1 MKNEIK
7 KIEEKQITDIV
18 FNKVVDLQA
27 RGAIDFPNNYSVGNA
42 LKSAYLMLQQATT
55 RDKKPV
61 LQACTQESIA
71 NSLLDMVVQGLN
83 PAKQQC
89 YFIPYG
95 NQLTLSRSFL
105 GTIALTKRLKGV
117 KDVVAYPIY
126 KNDKLDIGFDILTG
140 KTKIN
145 EFKPSLAHNIQDLI
159 GALGIIVGEKEPL
172 YIEYMNMEQIKNAWN
187 QGTMKGNSPAH
198 KNFPDQMAIKTVINR
213 ICKRYV
219 NTADDSDKIADLINQ
234 SAEEVD
240 NAMEV
245 EMAENA
251 NVKELP
257 LDEIEEIQL
266 EKFEEIDGQ
275 VAIEDVLEKAPYR
288 TKFKR
293 TI

>member
-18 FNKVVDLQA
+18 FNKVVALQA
-27 RGAIDFPNNYSVGNA
+27 KGAIDFPNNYSVGNA
-42 LKSAYLMLQQATT
+42 LKSAYLILQEAKT
-55 RDKKPV
+55 REKKPV
-61 LQACTQESIA
+61 LQVCTQDSIV
-71 NSLLDMVVQGLN
+71 NTLLDMVVQGLN
-83 PAKQQC
+83 PTKQQC

-95 NQLTLSRSFL
+95 NQLTLSRSYL

-145 EFKPSLAHNIQDLI
+145 EFKPALDHKAQDLI
-159 GALGIIVGEKEPL
+159 GALGIIVGENEIL
-172 YIEYMNMEQIKNAWN
+172 YLEYMNMEQIRNAWN

-213 ICKRYV
+213 VCKKYV
-219 NTADDSDKIADLINQ
+219 NAADDSDKIADLI
-234 SAEEVD
+234 SKTAEEVD
-240 NAMEV
+240 NELEI

-251 NVKELP
+251 NAKELP
-257 LDEIEEIQL
+257 LDEIEEV
-266 EKFEEIDGQ
+266 EFEEVQELDGQ
-275 VAIEDVLEKAPYR
+275 IEIQDVIEDAP
-288 TKFKR
+288 F
-293 TI
+293 

>member
-42 LKSAYLMLQQATT
+42 LKSAYLILQEAKT
-55 RDKKPV
+55 REKKPV
-61 LQACTQESIA
+61 LQVCTQESIA
-71 NSLLDMVVQGLN
+71 NALLDMVVQGLN
-83 PAKQQC
+83 PTKQQC

-95 NQLTLSRSFL
+95 NQLTLSRSYL

-145 EFKPSLAHNIQDLI
+145 EFKPALDHKAQDLI
-159 GALGIIVGEKEPL
+159 GALSIVVGENEIL
-172 YIEYMNMEQIKNAWN
+172 YLEYMNMEQIRNAWN

-213 ICKRYV
+213 VCKKYV
-219 NTADDSDKIADLINQ
+219 NAADDSDKIADLI
-234 SAEEVD
+234 SKTAEEVD
-240 NAMEV
+240 NELEI

-251 NVKELP
+251 NAKELP
-257 LDEIEEIQL
+257 LDEIEEV
-266 EKFEEIDGQ
+266 EYEEIQETDAQ
-275 VAIEDVLEKAPYR
+275 VEIQDVIEDAP
-288 TKFKR
+288 F
-293 TI
+293 

>member
-18 FNKVVDLQA
+18 FNKVVDLQSK
-27 RGAIDFPNNYSVGNA
+27 GAIDFPNNYSVGNA
-42 LKSAYLMLQQATT
+42 LKSAYLILQETKT
-55 RDKKPV
+55 REKKPV
-61 LQACTQESIA
+61 LQVCTQESIA
-71 NSLLDMVVQGLN
+71 NALLDMVVQGLN
-83 PAKQQC
+83 PTKQQC

-95 NQLTLSRSFL
+95 NQLTLSRSYL

-145 EFKPSLAHNIQDLI
+145 EFKPALDHKAQDLI
-159 GALGIIVGEKEPL
+159 GALGIVVGENEIL
-172 YIEYMNMEQIKNAWN
+172 YLEYMNMEQIRNAWN

-213 ICKRYV
+213 VCKKYV
-219 NTADDSDKIADLINQ
+219 NAADDSDKIADLI
-234 SAEEVD
+234 SKTAEEVD
-240 NAMEV
+240 NELEI

-251 NVKELP
+251 NAKELP
-257 LDEIEEIQL
+257 LDEIEEVEYEEIQ
-266 EKFEEIDGQ
+266 EIDGQ
-275 VAIEDVLEKAPYR
+275 VEIQDVIEDAP
-288 TKFKR
+288 F
-293 TI
+293 

>member
-18 FNKVVDLQA
+18 FNKVVGLQA
-27 RGAIDFPNNYSVGNA
+27 KGAIDFPNNYSVGNA
-42 LKSAYLMLQQATT
+42 LKSAYLILQEAKT
-55 RDKKPV
+55 REKKPV
-61 LQACTQESIA
+61 LQVCTQESIA
-71 NSLLDMVVQGLN
+71 NALLDMVVQGLN
-83 PAKQQC
+83 PSKQQC

-95 NQLTLSRSFL
+95 NQLTLSRSYL

-145 EFKPSLAHNIQDLI
+145 EFKPALDHKAQDLI
-159 GALGIIVGEKEPL
+159 GALGIVVGDNEIL
-172 YIEYMNMEQIKNAWN
+172 YLEYMNMEQIRNAWN

-213 ICKRYV
+213 VCKKYV
-219 NTADDSDKIADLINQ
+219 NAADDSDKIADLI
-234 SAEEVD
+234 SKTAEEVD
-240 NAMEV
+240 NELEI

-257 LDEIEEIQL
+257 LDEIEEV
-266 EKFEEIDGQ
+266 EFEEVQELDGQ
-275 VAIEDVLEKAPYR
+275 IEIQDVIEDAP
-288 TKFKR
+288 F
-293 TI
+293 

>member
-42 LKSAYLMLQQATT
+42 LKSAYLILQEAKT
-55 RDKKPV
+55 REKKPV
-61 LQACTQESIA
+61 LQVCTQESIA
-71 NSLLDMVVQGLN
+71 NALLDMVVQGLN
-83 PAKQQC
+83 PTKQQC

-95 NQLTLSRSFL
+95 NQLTLSRSYL

-145 EFKPSLAHNIQDLI
+145 EFKPALDHKAQDLI
-159 GALGIIVGEKEPL
+159 GALGIVVGENEIL
-172 YIEYMNMEQIKNAWN
+172 YLEYMNMEQIRNAWN

-213 ICKRYV
+213 VCKKYV
-219 NTADDSDKIADLINQ
+219 NAADDSDKIADLI
-234 SAEEVD
+234 SKTAEEVD
-240 NAMEV
+240 NELEV

-251 NVKELP
+251 NIKELP
-257 LDEIEEIQL
+257 LDEIEEV
-266 EKFEEIDGQ
+266 EFEEVQELDGQ
-275 VAIEDVLEKAPYR
+275 IEIQDVIEDAP
-288 TKFKR
+288 F
-293 TI
+293 

>member
-18 FNKVVDLQA
+18 FNKVVGLQA
-27 RGAIDFPNNYSVGNA
+27 KGAIDFPNNYSVGNA
-42 LKSAYLMLQQATT
+42 LKSAYLILQEAKT
-55 RDKKPV
+55 REKKPV
-61 LQACTQESIA
+61 LQVCTQDSIA
-71 NSLLDMVVQGLN
+71 NALLDMVVQGLN
-83 PAKQQC
+83 PTKQQC

-95 NQLTLSRSFL
+95 NQLTLSRSYL

-145 EFKPSLAHNIQDLI
+145 EFKPALDHKDLI
-159 GALGIIVGEKEPL
+159 GALGIIVGENEIL
-172 YIEYMNMEQIKNAWN
+172 YLEYMNMEQIRNAWN

-213 ICKRYV
+213 VCKKYV
-219 NTADDSDKIADLINQ
+219 NAADDSDKIADLIIKT
-234 SAEEVD
+234 AEEVD
-240 NAMEV
+240 NELEI

-251 NVKELP
+251 NAKELP
-257 LDEIEEIQL
+257 LDEIEEV
-266 EKFEEIDGQ
+266 EYEEIEEVDGQ
-275 VAIEDVLEKAPYR
+275 IEIQDVIEDAP
-288 TKFKR
+288 F
-293 TI
+293 

>member
-27 RGAIDFPNNYSVGNA
+27 KGAIDFPNNYSVGNA
-42 LKSAYLMLQQATT
+42 LKSAYLILQEAKT
-55 RDKKPV
+55 REKKPV
-61 LQACTQESIA
+61 LQVCTQESIA
-71 NSLLDMVVQGLN
+71 NALLDMVVQGLN
-83 PAKQQC
+83 PTKQQC

-95 NQLTLSRSFL
+95 NQLTLSRSYL

-145 EFKPSLAHNIQDLI
+145 EFKPALDHKAQDLI
-159 GALGIIVGEKEPL
+159 GALGIIVGENEIL
-172 YIEYMNMEQIKNAWN
+172 YLEYMNMEQIRNAWN

-213 ICKRYV
+213 VCKKYV
-219 NTADDSDKIADLINQ
+219 NAADDSDKIADLI
-234 SAEEVD
+234 SKTAEEVD
-240 NAMEV
+240 NELEI

-257 LDEIEEIQL
+257 LDEIEEV
-266 EKFEEIDGQ
+266 EYEEIQETDAQ
-275 VAIEDVLEKAPYR
+275 VEIQDVIEDAP
-288 TKFKR
+288 F
-293 TI
+293 

>member
-42 LKSAYLMLQQATT
+42 LKSAYLILQETKT
-55 RDKKPV
+55 REKKPV

-71 NSLLDMVVQGLN
+71 NTLLDMVVQGLN
-83 PAKQQC
+83 PTKQQC

-95 NQLTLSRSFL
+95 NQLTLSRSYL

-145 EFKPSLAHNIQDLI
+145 EFKPSLAHNIQELI
-159 GALGIIVGEKEPL
+159 GALGIIVGQNEIL
-172 YIEYMNMEQIKNAWN
+172 YLEYMNMEQIKNAWN

-213 ICKRYV
+213 VCKKYV
-219 NTADDSDKIADLINQ
+219 NAADDSDKIADLI
-234 SAEEVD
+234 SKTAEEVD
-240 NAMEV
+240 NELEI

-257 LDEIEEIQL
+257 LDEIEEIEL
-266 EKFEEIDGQ
+266 EEIDGQ
-275 VAIEDVLEKAPYR
+275 VAIEDVLEDAP
-288 TKFKR
+288 F
-293 TI
+293 

>member
-42 LKSAYLMLQQATT
+42 LKSAYLILQEAKT
-55 RDKKPV
+55 REKKPV
-61 LQACTQESIA
+61 LQACTQESVA
-71 NSLLDMVVQGLN
+71 NALLNMVVQGLN
-83 PAKQQC
+83 PTKQQC

-95 NQLTLSRSFL
+95 NQLTLSRSYL

-145 EFKPSLAHNIQDLI
+145 EFKPALDHKAQDLI
-159 GALGIIVGEKEPL
+159 GALGIIVGENEIL
-172 YIEYMNMEQIKNAWN
+172 HLEYMNMEQIRNAWN

-213 ICKRYV
+213 VCKKYV
-219 NTADDSDKIADLINQ
+219 NAADDSDKIADLI
-234 SAEEVD
+234 SKTAAEVD
-240 NAMEV
+240 NELEV
-245 EMAENA
+245 EMITNA
-251 NVKELP
+251 NAKELP
-257 LDEIEEIQL
+257 LDEIEEVEVQEIQEL
-266 EKFEEIDGQ
+266 NGQIEIQD
-275 VAIEDVLEKAPYR
+275 VIEDAP
-288 TKFKR
+288 F
-293 TI
+293 

>member
-42 LKSAYLMLQQATT
+42 LKSAYLILQEAKT
-55 RDKKPV
+55 REKKPV
-61 LQACTQESIA
+61 LQVCTQESIA
-71 NSLLDMVVQGLN
+71 NALLDMVVQGLN
-83 PAKQQC
+83 PTKQQC

-95 NQLTLSRSFL
+95 NQLTLSRSYL

-145 EFKPSLAHNIQDLI
+145 EFKPALDHKAQDLI
-159 GALGIIVGEKEPL
+159 GALGIVVGENEIL
-172 YIEYMNMEQIKNAWN
+172 YLEYMNMEQIRNAWN

-213 ICKRYV
+213 VCKKYV
-219 NTADDSDKIADLINQ
+219 NAADDSDKIADLI
-234 SAEEVD
+234 SKTAEEVD
-240 NAMEV
+240 NELEI

-251 NVKELP
+251 NAKELP
-257 LDEIEEIQL
+257 LDEIEEV
-266 EKFEEIDGQ
+266 EFEEIQEQDGQ
-275 VAIEDVLEKAPYR
+275 VEIQDVIEDAP
-288 TKFKR
+288 F
-293 TI
+293 

>member
-42 LKSAYLMLQQATT
+42 LKSAYLILQEAKT
-55 RDKKPV
+55 REKKPV
-61 LQACTQESIA
+61 LQVCTQESIA
-71 NSLLDMVVQGLN
+71 NALLDMVVQGLN
-83 PAKQQC
+83 PTKQQC

-95 NQLTLSRSFL
+95 NQLTLSRSYL

-145 EFKPSLAHNIQDLI
+145 EFKPALDHKAQDLI
-159 GALGIIVGEKEPL
+159 GALGIVVGENEIL
-172 YIEYMNMEQIKNAWN
+172 YLEYMNMEQIRNAWN

-213 ICKRYV
+213 VCKKYV
-219 NTADDSDKIADLINQ
+219 NSADDSDKIADLI
-234 SAEEVD
+234 SKTAEEVD
-240 NAMEV
+240 NELEV
-245 EMAENA
+245 EMITNA
-251 NVKELP
+251 NAKELP
-257 LDEIEEIQL
+257 LDEIEEV
-266 EKFEEIDGQ
+266 EYEEIQEQDGQ
-275 VAIEDVLEKAPYR
+275 VEIEDVIEDAP
-288 TKFKR
+288 F
-293 TI
+293 

>member
-18 FNKVVDLQA
+18 FNKVVALQA
-27 RGAIDFPNNYSVGNA
+27 KGAIDFPNNYSVGNA
-42 LKSAYLMLQQATT
+42 LKSAYLILQEAKT
-55 RDKKPV
+55 REKKPV
-61 LQACTQESIA
+61 LQVCTQESIA
-71 NSLLDMVVQGLN
+71 NALLDMVVQGLN
-83 PAKQQC
+83 PSKQQC

-95 NQLTLSRSFL
+95 NQLTLSRSYL

-145 EFKPSLAHNIQDLI
+145 EFKPALDHKAQDLI
-159 GALGIIVGEKEPL
+159 GALGIVVGENEIL
-172 YIEYMNMEQIKNAWN
+172 YLEYMNMEQIRNAWN

-213 ICKRYV
+213 VCKKYV
-219 NTADDSDKIADLINQ
+219 NAADDSDKIADLI
-234 SAEEVD
+234 SKTAEEVD
-240 NAMEV
+240 NELEI

-257 LDEIEEIQL
+257 LDEIEEVEYEEIQ
-266 EKFEEIDGQ
+266 EIDGQ
-275 VAIEDVLEKAPYR
+275 VEIQDVIEDAP
-288 TKFKR
+288 F
-293 TI
+293 

>member
-42 LKSAYLMLQQATT
+42 LKSAYLILQEAKT
-55 RDKKPV
+55 REKKPV
-61 LQACTQESIA
+61 LQVCTQESIA
-71 NSLLDMVVQGLN
+71 NTLLDMVVQGLN
-83 PAKQQC
+83 PTKQQC

-95 NQLTLSRSFL
+95 NQLTLSRSYL

-145 EFKPSLAHNIQDLI
+145 EYKPALDHKAQDLI
-159 GALGIIVGEKEPL
+159 GALGIVVGENEIL
-172 YIEYMNMEQIKNAWN
+172 YLEYMNMEQIRNAWN

-213 ICKRYV
+213 VCKKYV
-219 NTADDSDKIADLINQ
+219 NAADDSDKIADLI
-234 SAEEVD
+234 SKTAEEVD
-240 NAMEV
+240 NELEI

-251 NVKELP
+251 NAKELP
-257 LDEIEEIQL
+257 LDEIEEV
-266 EKFEEIDGQ
+266 EFEEVQELDGQ
-275 VAIEDVLEKAPYR
+275 IEIQDVIEDAP
-288 TKFKR
+288 F
-293 TI
+293 

>member
-18 FNKVVDLQA
+18 FNKVVDLQSK
-27 RGAIDFPNNYSVGNA
+27 GAIDFPNNYSVGNA
-42 LKSAYLMLQQATT
+42 LKSAYLILQEAKT
-55 RDKKPV
+55 REKKPV

-71 NSLLDMVVQGLN
+71 NALLDMVVQGLN
-83 PAKQQC
+83 PTKQQC

-95 NQLTLSRSFL
+95 NQLTLSRSYL

-117 KDVVAYPIY
+117 KDVVAYPVY
-126 KNDKLDIGFDILTG
+126 KNDVLDIGFDILTG

-145 EFKPSLAHNIQDLI
+145 EFKPSLEHKAQDLI
-159 GALGIIVGEKEPL
+159 GALGIVVGENEIL
-172 YIEYMNMEQIKNAWN
+172 YLEYMNMEQIKNAWN

-213 ICKRYV
+213 VCKKYV
-219 NTADDSDKIADLINQ
+219 NAADDSDKIADLI
-234 SAEEVD
+234 SKTAEEVD
-240 NAMEV
+240 NELEA

-257 LDEIEEIQL
+257 LDEIEEV
-266 EKFEEIDGQ
+266 EFEEIQELDGQ
-275 VAIEDVLEKAPYR
+275 VAIEDVLEDAP
-288 TKFKR
+288 F
-293 TI
+293 

>member
-18 FNKVVDLQA
+18 FNKVVDLQSK
-27 RGAIDFPNNYSVGNA
+27 GAIDFPNNYSVGNA
-42 LKSAYLMLQQATT
+42 LKSAYLILQEAKT
-55 RDKKPV
+55 REKKPV

-71 NSLLDMVVQGLN
+71 NALLDMVVQGLN
-83 PAKQQC
+83 PTKQQC

-95 NQLTLSRSFL
+95 NQLTLSRSYL

-145 EFKPSLAHNIQDLI
+145 EFKPALDHKAQDLI
-159 GALGIIVGEKEPL
+159 GALGIIVGENEIL
-172 YIEYMNMEQIKNAWN
+172 HLEYMNMEQIRNAWN

-213 ICKRYV
+213 VCKKYV
-219 NTADDSDKIADLINQ
+219 NAADDSDKIADLI
-234 SAEEVD
+234 SKTAAEVD
-240 NAMEV
+240 NELEV
-245 EMAENA
+245 EMITNA
-251 NVKELP
+251 NAKELP
-257 LDEIEEIQL
+257 LDEIEEVEVQEIQEL
-266 EKFEEIDGQ
+266 NGQIEIQD
-275 VAIEDVLEKAPYR
+275 VIEDAP
-288 TKFKR
+288 F
-293 TI
+293 

>member
-71 NSLLDMVVQGLN
+71 NALLDMVVQGLN
-83 PAKQQC
+83 PTKQQC

-95 NQLTLSRSFL
+95 NQLTLSRSYL

-145 EFKPSLAHNIQDLI
+145 EFKPALDHKAQDLI
-159 GALGIIVGEKEPL
+159 GALGIVVGENEIL
-172 YIEYMNMEQIKNAWN
+172 YLEYMNIEQIRNAWN

-234 SAEEVD
+234 STEEVD

-257 LDEIEEIQL
+257 LDEIEEV
-266 EKFEEIDGQ
+266 EFEEIDGQ
-275 VAIEDVLEKAPYR
+275 VEIEDVLEKAP
-288 TKFKR
+288 F
-293 TI
+293 

>member
-42 LKSAYLMLQQATT
+42 LKSAYLILQEAKT
-55 RDKKPV
+55 REKKPV
-61 LQACTQESIA
+61 LQVCTQESIA
-71 NSLLDMVVQGLN
+71 NTLLDMVVQGLN
-83 PAKQQC
+83 PTKQQC

-95 NQLTLSRSFL
+95 NQLTLSRSYL

-145 EFKPSLAHNIQDLI
+145 EFKPALDHKAQDLI
-159 GALGIIVGEKEPL
+159 GALGIVVGENEIL
-172 YIEYMNMEQIKNAWN
+172 YLEYMNMEQIRNAWN

-213 ICKRYV
+213 VCKKYV
-219 NTADDSDKIADLINQ
+219 NAADDSDKIADLI
-234 SAEEVD
+234 SKTAEEVD
-240 NAMEV
+240 NELEV
-245 EMAENA
+245 EMITNA
-251 NVKELP
+251 NAKELP
-257 LDEIEEIQL
+257 LDEIEEV
-266 EKFEEIDGQ
+266 EYEEIQEQDGQ
-275 VAIEDVLEKAPYR
+275 VEIQDVIEDAP
-288 TKFKR
+288 F
-293 TI
+293 

>member
-42 LKSAYLMLQQATT
+42 LKSAYLILQEAKT
-55 RDKKPV
+55 REKKPV
-61 LQACTQESIA
+61 LQVCTQESIA
-71 NSLLDMVVQGLN
+71 NTLLDMVVQGLN
-83 PAKQQC
+83 PTKQQC

-95 NQLTLSRSFL
+95 NQLTLSRSYL

-145 EFKPSLAHNIQDLI
+145 EFKPALDHKAQDLI
-159 GALGIIVGEKEPL
+159 GALGIVVGENEIL
-172 YIEYMNMEQIKNAWN
+172 YLEYMNMEQIRNAWN

-213 ICKRYV
+213 VCKKYV
-219 NTADDSDKIADLINQ
+219 NAADDSDKIADLI
-234 SAEEVD
+234 SKTAEEVD
-240 NAMEV
+240 NELEI

-257 LDEIEEIQL
+257 LDEIEEVEFEEIQ
-266 EKFEEIDGQ
+266 EIDGQ
-275 VAIEDVLEKAPYR
+275 IEIQDVIEDAP
-288 TKFKR
+288 F
-293 TI
+293 

>member
-27 RGAIDFPNNYSVGNA
+27 KGAIDFPNKYSVGNA
-42 LKSAYLMLQQATT
+42 LKSAYLILQESKT
-55 RDKKPV
+55 REKKPV
-61 LQACTQESIA
+61 LQVCTQESIA
-71 NSLLDMVVQGLN
+71 NALLDMLVQGLN
-83 PAKQQC
+83 PTKQQC

-95 NQLTLSRSFL
+95 NQLTLSRSYL

-145 EFKPSLAHNIQDLI
+145 EFKPALDHKAQDLI
-159 GALGIIVGEKEPL
+159 GALGIVVGENEIL
-172 YIEYMNMEQIKNAWN
+172 YLEYMNMEQIRNAWN

-213 ICKRYV
+213 VCKKYV
-219 NTADDSDKIADLINQ
+219 NAADDSDKIADLI
-234 SAEEVD
+234 SKTAEEVD
-240 NAMEV
+240 NELEI

-257 LDEIEEIQL
+257 LDEIEEVEYEEIQ
-266 EKFEEIDGQ
+266 EIDGQ
-275 VAIEDVLEKAPYR
+275 VEIQDVIEDAP
-288 TKFKR
+288 F
-293 TI
+293 

>member
-42 LKSAYLMLQQATT
+42 LKSAYLILQEAKT
-55 RDKKPV
+55 REKKPV
-61 LQACTQESIA
+61 LQVCTQESIA
-71 NSLLDMVVQGLN
+71 NTLLDMVVQGLN
-83 PAKQQC
+83 PTKQQC

-95 NQLTLSRSFL
+95 NQLTLSRSYL

-145 EFKPSLAHNIQDLI
+145 EFKPALDHKAQDLI
-159 GALGIIVGEKEPL
+159 GALGIVVGENEIL
-172 YIEYMNMEQIKNAWN
+172 YLEYMNMEQIRNAWN

-213 ICKRYV
+213 VCKKYV
-219 NTADDSDKIADLINQ
+219 NAADDSDKIADLI
-234 SAEEVD
+234 SKTAEEVD
-240 NAMEV
+240 NELEV
-245 EMAENA
+245 EMITNA
-251 NVKELP
+251 NAKELP
-257 LDEIEEIQL
+257 LDEIEEA
-266 EKFEEIDGQ
+266 EFEEVQELDGQ
-275 VAIEDVLEKAPYR
+275 IEIQDVIEDAP
-288 TKFKR
+288 F
-293 TI
+293 

>member
-18 FNKVVDLQA
+18 FNKVVALQA
-27 RGAIDFPNNYSVGNA
+27 KGAIDFPNNYSVGNA
-42 LKSAYLMLQQATT
+42 LKSAYLILQEAKT
-55 RDKKPV
+55 REKKPV
-61 LQACTQESIA
+61 LQVCTQDSIA
-71 NSLLDMVVQGLN
+71 NALLDMVVQGLN
-83 PAKQQC
+83 PTKQQC

-95 NQLTLSRSFL
+95 NQLTLSRSYL

-145 EFKPSLAHNIQDLI
+145 EFKPALDHKAQDLI
-159 GALGIIVGEKEPL
+159 GALGIVVGENEIL
-172 YIEYMNMEQIKNAWN
+172 YLEYMNMEQIRNAWN

-213 ICKRYV
+213 VCKKYV
-219 NTADDSDKIADLINQ
+219 NAADDSDKIADLI
-234 SAEEVD
+234 SKTAEEVD
-240 NAMEV
+240 NELEI

-251 NVKELP
+251 NAKELP
-257 LDEIEEIQL
+257 LDEIEEV
-266 EKFEEIDGQ
+266 EYEEIQEPDGQ
-275 VAIEDVLEKAPYR
+275 IEIQDVIEDAP
-288 TKFKR
+288 F
-293 TI
+293 

>member
-95 NQLTLSRSFL
+95 NQLTLSRSYL

-145 EFKPSLAHNIQDLI
+145 EFKPSLAHNIQELI
-159 GALGIIVGEKEPL
+159 GALGIIVGEKERL
-172 YIEYMNMEQIKNAWN
+172 YVEYMNMDQIKKAWE
-187 QGTMKGNSPAH
+187 QGQMKGKSGAH
-198 KNFPDQMAIKTVINR
+198 INFADQMAIKTVINR

-234 SAEEVD
+234 STEEVD

-257 LDEIEEIQL
+257 LDEIEEV
-266 EKFEEIDGQ
+266 EFEEIDGQ
-275 VAIEDVLEKAPYR
+275 VEIEDVLEKAP
-288 TKFKR
+288 F
-293 TI
+293 

>member
-42 LKSAYLMLQQATT
+42 LKSAYLILQEAKT
-55 RDKKPV
+55 REKKPV
-61 LQACTQESIA
+61 LQVCTQESIA
-71 NSLLDMVVQGLN
+71 NALLDMVVQGLN
-83 PAKQQC
+83 PSKQQC

-95 NQLTLSRSFL
+95 NQLTLSRSYL

-126 KNDKLDIGFDILTG
+126 RNDKLDIGFDILTG

-145 EFKPSLAHNIQDLI
+145 EFKPALDHKAQDLI
-159 GALGIIVGEKEPL
+159 GALGIVVGENEIL
-172 YIEYMNMEQIKNAWN
+172 YLEYMNMEQIRNAWN

-213 ICKRYV
+213 VCKKYV
-219 NTADDSDKIADLINQ
+219 NAADDSDKIADLI
-234 SAEEVD
+234 SKTAEEVD
-240 NAMEV
+240 NELEI

-257 LDEIEEIQL
+257 LDEIEEV
-266 EKFEEIDGQ
+266 EFEEVQELDGQ
-275 VAIEDVLEKAPYR
+275 IEIQDVIEDAP
-288 TKFKR
+288 F
-293 TI
+293 

>member
-42 LKSAYLMLQQATT
+42 LKSAYLILQEAKT
-55 RDKKPV
+55 REKKPV
-61 LQACTQESIA
+61 LQVCTQESIA
-71 NSLLDMVVQGLN
+71 NALLDMVVQGLN
-83 PAKQQC
+83 PTKQQC

-95 NQLTLSRSFL
+95 NQLTLSRSYL

-145 EFKPSLAHNIQDLI
+145 EFKPALDHKAQDLI
-159 GALGIIVGEKEPL
+159 GALGIVVGENEIL
-172 YIEYMNMEQIKNAWN
+172 YLEYMNMEQIRNAWN

-213 ICKRYV
+213 VCKKYV
-219 NTADDSDKIADLINQ
+219 NAADDSDKIADLI
-234 SAEEVD
+234 SKTAEEVD
-240 NAMEV
+240 NELEI

-251 NVKELP
+251 NAKELP
-257 LDEIEEIQL
+257 LDEIEEV
-266 EKFEEIDGQ
+266 EFEEVQELDGQ
-275 VAIEDVLEKAPYR
+275 IEIQDVIEDAP
-288 TKFKR
+288 F
-293 TI
+293 

>member
-18 FNKVVDLQA
+18 FNKVVALQA
-27 RGAIDFPNNYSVGNA
+27 KGAIDFPNNYSVGNA
-42 LKSAYLMLQQATT
+42 LKSAYLILQEAKT
-55 RDKKPV
+55 REKKPV
-61 LQACTQESIA
+61 LQVCTQDSIA
-71 NSLLDMVVQGLN
+71 NALLDMVVQGLN
-83 PAKQQC
+83 PTKQQC

-95 NQLTLSRSFL
+95 NLLTLSRSYL

-145 EFKPSLAHNIQDLI
+145 EFKPALDHKAQDLI
-159 GALGIIVGEKEPL
+159 GALGIVVGENEIL
-172 YIEYMNMEQIKNAWN
+172 YLEYMNMEQIRNAWN

-213 ICKRYV
+213 VCKKYV
-219 NTADDSDKIADLINQ
+219 NAADDSDKIADLI
-234 SAEEVD
+234 SKTAEEVD
-240 NAMEV
+240 NELEV

-251 NVKELP
+251 NIKELP
-257 LDEIEEIQL
+257 LDEIEEV
-266 EKFEEIDGQ
+266 EYEEIQETDAQ
-275 VAIEDVLEKAPYR
+275 VEIQDVIEDAP
-288 TKFKR
+288 F
-293 TI
+293 

>member
-27 RGAIDFPNNYSVGNA
+27 KGAIDFPNNYSVGNA
-42 LKSAYLMLQQATT
+42 LKSAYLILQEAKT
-55 RDKKPV
+55 REKKPV
-61 LQACTQESIA
+61 LQVCTQESIA
-71 NSLLDMVVQGLN
+71 NALLDMVVQGLN
-83 PAKQQC
+83 PSKQQC

-95 NQLTLSRSFL
+95 NQLTLSRSYL

-145 EFKPSLAHNIQDLI
+145 EFKPALDHKAQDLI
-159 GALGIIVGEKEPL
+159 GALGIIVGENEIL
-172 YIEYMNMEQIKNAWN
+172 YLEYMNMEQIRNAWN

-213 ICKRYV
+213 VCKKYV
-219 NTADDSDKIADLINQ
+219 NAADDSDKIADLI
-234 SAEEVD
+234 SKTAEEVD
-240 NAMEV
+240 NELEV

-251 NVKELP
+251 NAKELP
-257 LDEIEEIQL
+257 LDEIEEV
-266 EKFEEIDGQ
+266 EYEEIQEQDGQ
-275 VAIEDVLEKAPYR
+275 VEIEDVIEDAP
-288 TKFKR
+288 F
-293 TI
+293 

>member
-42 LKSAYLMLQQATT
+42 LKSAYLILQEAKT
-55 RDKKPV
+55 REKKPV
-61 LQACTQESIA
+61 LQVCTQESIA
-71 NSLLDMVVQGLN
+71 NTLLDMVVQGLN
-83 PAKQQC
+83 PTKQQC

-95 NQLTLSRSFL
+95 NQLTLSRSYL

-145 EFKPSLAHNIQDLI
+145 EFKPALDHKAQDLI
-159 GALGIIVGEKEPL
+159 GALGIVVGENEIL
-172 YIEYMNMEQIKNAWN
+172 YLEYMNMEQIRNAWN

-213 ICKRYV
+213 VCKKYV
-219 NTADDSDKIADLINQ
+219 NAADDSDKIADLI
-234 SAEEVD
+234 SKTAEEVD
-240 NAMEV
+240 NELEI

-257 LDEIEEIQL
+257 LDEIEEV
-266 EKFEEIDGQ
+266 EFEEVQELDGQ
-275 VAIEDVLEKAPYR
+275 IEIQDVIEDAP
-288 TKFKR
+288 F
-293 TI
+293 

>member
-18 FNKVVDLQA
+18 FNKVVALQA
-27 RGAIDFPNNYSVGNA
+27 QGAIDFPNNYSVGNA

-55 RDKKPV
+55 REKKPV

-71 NSLLDMVVQGLN
+71 NTLLDMVVQGLN

-95 NQLTLSRSFL
+95 NQLTLSRSYL

-145 EFKPSLAHNIQDLI
+145 EFKPSLAHNIQELI

-172 YIEYMNMEQIKNAWN
+172 YVEYMNMDQIKKAWE
-187 QGTMKGNSPAH
+187 QGQMKGKSGAH
-198 KNFPDQMAIKTVINR
+198 INFADQMAIKTVINR

-234 SAEEVD
+234 STEEVD

-245 EMAENA
+245 EMSENA

-257 LDEIEEIQL
+257 LDEIEEIEL
-266 EKFEEIDGQ
+266 EEIDGQ
-275 VAIEDVLEKAPYR
+275 VAIEDVLEDAP
-288 TKFKR
+288 F
-293 TI
+293 

>member
-42 LKSAYLMLQQATT
+42 LKSAYLILQEAKT
-55 RDKKPV
+55 REKKPV
-61 LQACTQESIA
+61 LQACTQESVA
-71 NSLLDMVVQGLN
+71 NALLDMVVQGLN
-83 PAKQQC
+83 PTKQQC

-95 NQLTLSRSFL
+95 NQLTLSRSYL

-145 EFKPSLAHNIQDLI
+145 EFKPALDHKAQDLI
-159 GALGIIVGEKEPL
+159 GALGIIVGENEIL
-172 YIEYMNMEQIKNAWN
+172 YLEYMNMEQIRNAWN

-213 ICKRYV
+213 VCKKYV
-219 NTADDSDKIADLINQ
+219 NAADDSDKIADLI
-234 SAEEVD
+234 SKTAEEVD
-240 NAMEV
+240 NELEI

-257 LDEIEEIQL
+257 LDEIEEV
-266 EKFEEIDGQ
+266 EFEEIQELDGQ
-275 VAIEDVLEKAPYR
+275 VAIEDVLENAP
-288 TKFKR
+288 F
-293 TI
+293 

>member
-42 LKSAYLMLQQATT
+42 LKSAYLMLQQAAT

-234 SAEEVD
+234 SVEEVD

-245 EMAENA
+245 EMSKNA

-257 LDEIEEIQL
+257 LDEIEEIPL
-266 EKFEEIDGQ
+266 EKLEEIDGQ
-275 VAIEDVLEKAPYR
+275 VAIEDVLEDAP
-288 TKFKR
+288 F
-293 TI
+293 

>member
-18 FNKVVDLQA
+18 FNKVVALQA
-27 RGAIDFPNNYSVGNA
+27 KGAIDFPNNYSVGNA
-42 LKSAYLMLQQATT
+42 LKSAYLILQEAKT
-55 RDKKPV
+55 REKKPV
-61 LQACTQESIA
+61 LQVCTQDSIA
-71 NSLLDMVVQGLN
+71 NALLDMVVQGLN
-83 PAKQQC
+83 PTKQQC

-95 NQLTLSRSFL
+95 NQLTLSRSYL

-145 EFKPSLAHNIQDLI
+145 EFKPALDHKAQDLI
-159 GALGIIVGEKEPL
+159 GALGIVVGENEIL
-172 YIEYMNMEQIKNAWN
+172 YLEYMNMEQIRNAWN

-213 ICKRYV
+213 VCKKYV
-219 NTADDSDKIADLINQ
+219 NAADDSDKIADLI
-234 SAEEVD
+234 SKTAEEVD
-240 NAMEV
+240 NELEI

-251 NVKELP
+251 NAKELP
-257 LDEIEEIQL
+257 LDEIEEVEFEEIQ
-266 EKFEEIDGQ
+266 EIDGQ
-275 VAIEDVLEKAPYR
+275 VEIQDVIEDAP
-288 TKFKR
+288 F
-293 TI
+293 

>member
-18 FNKVVDLQA
+18 FNKVVALQA
-27 RGAIDFPNNYSVGNA
+27 KGAIDFPNNYSVGNA
-42 LKSAYLMLQQATT
+42 LKSAYLILQEAKT
-55 RDKKPV
+55 REKKPV
-61 LQACTQESIA
+61 LQVCTQESIA
-71 NSLLDMVVQGLN
+71 NALLDMIIQGLN
-83 PAKQQC
+83 PTKQQC

-95 NQLTLSRSFL
+95 NQLTLSRSYL

-145 EFKPSLAHNIQDLI
+145 EFKPSLAHNIQELI

-172 YIEYMNMEQIKNAWN
+172 YVEYMNMDQIKKAWE
-187 QGTMKGNSPAH
+187 QGQMKGKSGAH
-198 KNFPDQMAIKTVINR
+198 INFADQMAIKTVINR

-219 NTADDSDKIADLINQ
+219 NTADDSDKIADLI
-234 SAEEVD
+234 SKTAEEVD
-240 NAMEV
+240 NELEI

-257 LDEIEEIQL
+257 LDEIEEV
-266 EKFEEIDGQ
+266 EFEEIDGQ
-275 VAIEDVLEKAPYR
+275 IEIQDVIEDAP
-288 TKFKR
+288 F
-293 TI
+293 

>member
-18 FNKVVDLQA
+18 FNKVVALQA
-27 RGAIDFPNNYSVGNA
+27 KGAIDFPNNYSVGNA
-42 LKSAYLMLQQATT
+42 LKSAYLILQEAKT
-55 RDKKPV
+55 REKKPV
-61 LQACTQESIA
+61 LQVCTQDSIA
-71 NSLLDMVVQGLN
+71 NALLDMVVQGLN
-83 PAKQQC
+83 PTKQQC

-95 NQLTLSRSFL
+95 NQLTLSRSYL

-145 EFKPSLAHNIQDLI
+145 EFKPALDHKAQDLI
-159 GALGIIVGEKEPL
+159 GALAIIVGENEIL
-172 YIEYMNMEQIKNAWN
+172 YLEYMNMEQIRNAWN

-213 ICKRYV
+213 VCKKYV
-219 NTADDSDKIADLINQ
+219 NAADDSDKIADLI
-234 SAEEVD
+234 SKTAEEVD
-240 NAMEV
+240 NELEI

-251 NVKELP
+251 NAKELP
-257 LDEIEEIQL
+257 LDEIEEV
-266 EKFEEIDGQ
+266 EYEEIEEVDGQ
-275 VAIEDVLEKAPYR
+275 IEIQDVIEDAP
-288 TKFKR
+288 F
-293 TI
+293 